1 MTLLWWLRYPF
12 LLLVLTVAA
21 LLVFSNL
28 WEDR

>member
-1 MTLLWWLRYPF
+1 VTLLWWLRYPF
-12 LLLVLTVAA
+12 LLLALTVVA

>member
-12 LLLVLTVAA
+12 LLLVLTAVA